1 VKRFFLTGPPSCGGA
16 GALGDGK
23 GDAILIMSL
32 KRELDGALKEVASKE
47 VELANLKKCFKVT
60 RFKEIEEERKAYMQE
75 CQRLGKIVRDL
86 KNADKVRR

>member
-1 VKRFFLTGPPSCGGA
+1 VKRFFLTGPACGGA

-32 KRELDGALKEVASKE
+32 KRELDWALKEVASKE
-47 VELANLKKCFKVT
+47 EEVGNLKKCFKVT

-86 KNADKVRR
+86 KNTDKVRR